1 MTDSETISTSPATYC
16 YAHPGRETSLRC
28 KRCEKPICA
37 SCAQRTPT
45 GYLCKECVSKHQ
57 KIFDTAVW
65 SDYLIVFF
73 ASAFLS
79 GLGAVATILI
89 TSIVWGFFIIGLA
102 PIAGTLI
109 GNATRRFIK
118 NRRSSPLNYT
128 LVAGII
134 VGTLPILLISG
145 LPALLMM
152 LTGGGDILGSLFS
165 FGPLLWQIVYLV
177 LAVPTAYY
185 QFSGLVFRR

>member
-1 MTDSETISTSPATYC
+1 MTNPEPISTSPVNYC
-16 YAHPGRETSLRC
+16 YVHPNRETSLCCR
-28 KRCEKPICA
+28 RCERPICA
-37 SCAQRTPT
+37 SCAQHTPT
-45 GYLCKECVSKHQ
+45 GYLCKECVNQHRKT
-57 KIFDTAVW
+57 FDTAVW

-73 ASAFLS
+73 ASAILS

-109 GNATRRFIK
+109 GNGVRRLVK
-118 NRRSSPLNYT
+118 NRRSSSLNYT
-128 LVAGII
+128 LAAGII
-134 VGTLPILLISG
+134 VGAVPVLLVSG
-145 LPALLMM
+145 LPALLVMVA
-152 LTGGGDILGSLFS
+152 GGGNALGAISS
-165 FGPLLWQIVYLV
+165 FGPLLWQVVYLV